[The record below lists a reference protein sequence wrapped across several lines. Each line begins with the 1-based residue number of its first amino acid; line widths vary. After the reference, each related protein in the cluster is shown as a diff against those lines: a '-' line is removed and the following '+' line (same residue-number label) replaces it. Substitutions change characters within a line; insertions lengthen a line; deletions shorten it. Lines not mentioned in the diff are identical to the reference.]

1 MKIPGL
7 FFQEYIFRDI
17 WLVATLISD
26 CFTEKSNQIICPHR
40 YKIKAFHK
48 SLKLLLS
55 LWLGNLLYKWY
66 WLSQKYQIMSISPCM
81 CVCSVAQLCLTPCN
95 PIDCRLPG
103 SSVHG
108 IFQAR
113 IVEQKKKKNTEA
125 GCQLLLQG
133 NLRTQES
140 NPRFLHWQVDSLALS
155 HLYAYFTLGK
165 SFSLELETIY
175 NLKY

>member
-113 IVEQKKKKNTEA
+113 IVEQKKKRIQKQAASSYFRGTCGPRN
-125 GCQLLLQG
+125 
-133 NLRTQES
+133 RT
-140 NPRFLHWQVDSLALS
+140 PV
-155 HLYAYFTLGK
+155 
-165 SFSLELETIY
+165 SFIGRWIL
-175 NLKY
+175 